1 MMPYLDKIKKDLTRI
16 KKLIKSCKDK
26 GIDVARA
33 ERAASLVERMVKMV
47 EKKFGDKR

>member
-33 ERAASLVERMVKMV
+33 ERAALLVEKMVKMT
-47 EKKFGDKR
+47 EKKFGGQ